1 MWVCPEK
8 VNGILCDYKVKTK
21 HLMSQHIRY
30 KFFCS
35 EGFKFRWLK
44 IVRIDATFPFSTAL
58 FFQPSKIKANSVIS
72 YVYISRYSHFQRKA
86 CFVSRDENLRN
97 AAISFEAEKA
107 RQDKIQKQQNE
118 ERLERNRKQRKLR
131 EKRKAEKEAAV
142 S

>member
-8 VNGILCDYKVKTK
+8 VNGIVCDYKVKTK

-30 KFFCS
+30 CHYRNGLIVSPPVGIVIISNFF
-35 EGFKFRWLK
+35 
-44 IVRIDATFPFSTAL
+44 
-58 FFQPSKIKANSVIS
+58 
-72 YVYISRYSHFQRKA
+72 RYSHFQRKA

-142 S
+142 SFKDKGSA

>member
-1 MWVCPEK
+1 MLK
-8 VNGILCDYKVKTK
+8 SDISFNFNIL
-21 HLMSQHIRY
+21 
-30 KFFCS
+30 
-35 EGFKFRWLK
+35 
-44 IVRIDATFPFSTAL
+44 
-58 FFQPSKIKANSVIS
+58 
-72 YVYISRYSHFQRKA
+72 RYSHFQRKA

-107 RQDKIQKQQNE
+107 RQEKIQKQQNE

>member
-30 KFFCS
+30 EFFLIS
-35 EGFKFRWLK
+35 
-44 IVRIDATFPFSTAL
+44 D
-58 FFQPSKIKANSVIS
+58 FFQCSNIF
-72 YVYISRYSHFQRKA
+72 RYSHFQRKA

-142 S
+142 SLKTGSARIF